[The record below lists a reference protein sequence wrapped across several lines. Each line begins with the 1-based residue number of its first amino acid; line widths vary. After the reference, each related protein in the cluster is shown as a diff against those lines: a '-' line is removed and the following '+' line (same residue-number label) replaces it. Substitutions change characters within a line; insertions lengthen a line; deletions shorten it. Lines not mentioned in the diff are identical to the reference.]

1 MSICPYARNQH
12 GIPQSHLKVWIP
24 LVFPYNSAY
33 CLYLHMYHIIR
44 FWYILFAVSTVQ
56 KDAKR
61 VKNKNKFSNRLFKTS
76 TSTINKNESRNNPI
90 VKNITVNIFESTKFS
105 RVFEFKALKQIQPHG
120 NSIPTFSFKTK
131 LIDIQ
136 VTVLRHRKKYSR

>member
-1 MSICPYARNQH
+1 MTLRKESAWHTPITFKGMDTSCF
-12 GIPQSHLKVWIP
+12 S
-24 LVFPYNSAY
+24 YNSQY
-33 CLYLHMYHIIR
+33 YPKYLHMCHIIR
-44 FWYILFAVSTVQ
+44 FWYTLFAVSTVQ

-76 TSTINKNESRNNPI
+76 TSTINKNSSRNHPI

-136 VTVLRHRKKYSR
+136 VTVLRNRKKYSR